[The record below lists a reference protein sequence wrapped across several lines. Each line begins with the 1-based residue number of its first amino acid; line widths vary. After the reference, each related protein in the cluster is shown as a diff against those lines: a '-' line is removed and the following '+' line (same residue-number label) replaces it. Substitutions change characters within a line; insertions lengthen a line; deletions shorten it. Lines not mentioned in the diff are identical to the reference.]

1 MNKKTKQEIEVS
13 NPTLSKELTSYEV
26 ARWYSLIDAVN
37 IIGEKC
43 EDSGKDFE
51 KIELKPLE
59 ILRYVDYMS
68 DIVYSKLLKC

>member
-1 MNKKTKQEIEVS
+1 MNKEIETS
-13 NPTLSKELTSYEV
+13 NSSLNKELTSYEV

-37 IIGEKC
+37 IISEKC
-43 EDSGKDFE
+43 EDSGKDFDE
-51 KIELKPLE
+51 IELKPLE

>member
-1 MNKKTKQEIEVS
+1 MNKDLIQ
-13 NPTLSKELTSYEV
+13 NNTLSNELTSYEV
-26 ARWYSLIDAVN
+26 ARWYSLIDAIN

-43 EDSGKDFE
+43 EDCGKDFE
-51 KIELKPLE
+51 EIELKPLE